1 MGIEGNERADHLAKK
16 AAKGS
21 KSASFNGY
29 SSFLYISK
37 GLKEQNSQ
45 NIQKWLKEKE
55 EKRTKQQSQNKKPN
69 KIDKTP
75 FLIKKRLAS
84 RFF

>member
-16 AAKGS
+16 AAKS
-21 KSASFNGY
+21 PKLASINGY

-37 GLKEQNSQ
+37 GLKGRNSQ
-45 NIQKWLKEKE
+45 NIQQWLKERE
-55 EKRTKQQSQNKKPN
+55 EKRTKQLPQNGPD

-75 FLIKKRLAS
+75 FLVKRD
-84 RFF
+84 